1 MASITLDM
9 TDFADVSTGKVDAST
24 LLDLTADLDLRF
36 DVVGDP
42 QTSLTLEFTG
52 PVQSLY
58 GLLDRY
64 ADDDGHADSLA
75 AHIVE

>member
-9 TDFADVSTGKVDAST
+9 TDFADADTGKVAASV

-36 DVVGDP
+36 DVVGDS
-42 QTSLTLEFTG
+42 QTSLMLEFTG
-52 PVQSLY
+52 SVESLY

-75 AHIVE
+75 AHVVQ